1 MQAGTDTRHSALDTR
16 HSFRV
21 LVIAENCNPEWTSV
35 PLVGWSHYQAIAR
48 VCRTH
53 LVTQIRNRDALVRT
67 GLVEGRDFTSI
78 DSEKVAGPAHWIGEK
93 LRGGSGKGWT
103 TKMLFNRFG
112 RVYFERLIRRQFL
125 PRLRAGE
132 FDVVHQI
139 TPLSPTLPARFAGV
153 CKSVGVPF
161 VWGPLNGGLP
171 WPSGFESAMR
181 QEREFLSKF
190 RGLYRWL
197 PGYAASRRNASA
209 ILIGSR
215 ATWDQMPAKYR
226 EKCLYLP
233 ENAIDPARFSTP
245 RTRVASKPIRIVFLG
260 RLVPY
265 KGADILIEA
274 ATPLLR
280 SGDVTIDLIGD
291 GPQAADLKSQVA
303 ADNLPGVT
311 FVGQVPHD
319 QLQQRLVGY
328 DVLGFP
334 SIREFGGAVALE
346 AMALGVVP
354 IVPKY
359 GGLGE
364 LVTDDTGWRV
374 PMGTRSEL
382 VKRFGAVLKSI
393 VDEPGLLKDR
403 SIQAMRRAREQF
415 TWDAKAQADLKVYRW
430 VTGQGVKPAYS
441 MAAG

>member
-1 MQAGTDTRHSALDTR
+1 MDTHSDIRQSAGGNRQ
-16 HSFRV
+16 FRV

-35 PLVGWSHYQAIAR
+35 PLVGWSHYQALAR
-48 VCRTH
+48 VCQTH
-53 LVTQIRNRDALVRT
+53 LVTQIRNRDALLRA
-67 GLVEGRDFTSI
+67 GLIEGRDFTAI

-112 RVYFERLIRRQFL
+112 RVYFERLMRRQFE

-139 TPLSPTLPARFAGV
+139 TPLSPTLPARMASV
-153 CKSVGVPF
+153 CRRTGVPF

-171 WPSGFESAMR
+171 WPKGFEAAMR
-181 QEREFLSKF
+181 QERELLSKF

-215 ATWDQMPAKYR
+215 ATFEQMPAKYHG
-226 EKCLYLP
+226 KCLYLP
-233 ENAIDPARFSTP
+233 ENAIDPARFSVT
-245 RTRVASKPIRIVFLG
+245 RTRQPGRPIRVVFLG

-265 KGADILIEA
+265 KGADLLIDAVE
-274 ATPLLR
+274 PLLR
-280 SGDVTIDLIGD
+280 AGSLTVDFIGD
-291 GPQAADLKSQVA
+291 GPQADELKTRVA
-303 ADNLPGVT
+303 GSRLPGVT
-311 FVGQVPHD
+311 FVGHVPHD
-319 QLQQRLVGY
+319 QLQMRLATY

-354 IVPKY
+354 VVPNY

-364 LVTDDTGWRV
+364 LVTDETGSRV
-374 PMGTRSEL
+374 PMGTRAEL
-382 VKRFGAVLKSI
+382 VDRFRAAFEAI
-393 VDEPGLLKDR
+393 VNDPAQLVPKAER
-403 SIQAMRRAREQF
+403 AIRRAREQF
-415 TWDAKAQADLKVYRW
+415 TWDAKAAADLEVYEW
-430 VTGQGVKPAYS
+430 VTGRRPKPKWEPAK
-441 MAAG
+441 G